1 MWNCRTRFSL
11 RTLLLMMAVLCCLA
25 AMVGYEINWIEQR
38 RQFRERPKFSFIES
52 RSDRSDQPRAP
63 QLLWLFGEPGVAF
76 MTMELLDEDV
86 QCVTQGDRELKAV
99 PKMNVNRAHVLFPE
113 ATIYSTDE
121 TGDVVEN
128 LGKFISGRTVRASL

>member
-1 MWNCRTRFSL
+1 
-11 RTLLLMMAVLCCLA
+11 MMAVLCCLA

-52 RSDRSDQPRAP
+52 RSGRSDQPRAP